1 MSEGEVVF
9 DQEKNSPPAKAR
21 MAQPTVFSQIIKL
34 IPRSEFESIVFNHQ
48 GNHGVRKLDCWTWF
62 GALLFGQLTGHDSIR
77 AIERVFANSDPQMSR
92 LGFGPVKKSTLADAN
107 QKRPLEILEDVFAY
121 LLKCAKT
128 QAPKHK
134 FGFSGQILALD
145 ASVINLSL
153 KLMPWAQ
160 KRSNEASIK
169 LHTAIDLAGDLP
181 EIVVLEHGKV
191 QDMKVARQQMEFK
204 AGTTLIF
211 DKGYSNYAW
220 LQSLTDSD
228 VSFVTRI
235 KDYVSF
241 KVVRSH
247 KTDRTQGY
255 ICDQEIYFNN
265 KTAAQA
271 KLGKLR
277 RISFR
282 DPETRK
288 KLTFLTNRFDLDTA
302 TICDLYKARW
312 NVELFFK
319 TLKQNLRIKK
329 FLGTTAHAVYAQ
341 IWVALIVYLV
351 VQILRFGHKATL
363 SVPDAMAV
371 LGVLLLLR
379 EPLSKLLGRLPRVT
393 RHPRELQLVMNV

>member
-1 MSEGEVVF
+1 MSFLQQKFNPTEVP
-9 DQEKNSPPAKAR
+9 D
-21 MAQPTVFSQIIKL
+21 MAQSTVFSQIIKL
-34 IPRSEFESIVFNHQ
+34 IPRSEFESIVFKHR
-48 GNHGVRKLDCWTWF
+48 GDHGVRSLDCWTWF

-77 AIERVFANSDPQMSR
+77 AIERVFANSDRQMSR
-92 LGFGPVKKSTLADAN
+92 MGFGFVRKSTLADAN
-107 QKRPLEILEDVFAY
+107 QKRPLKILEDVFGY
-121 LLKCAKT
+121 LLKRAKS

-134 FGFSGQILALD
+134 FGFTGQILALD

-160 KRSNEASIK
+160 KSSKEACVK
-169 LHTAIDLAGDLP
+169 VHTAIDLAGDLP
-181 EIVVLEHGKV
+181 EIVVLDHGKV
-191 QDMKVARQQMEFK
+191 QDMKVARQQMSFK
-204 AGTTLIF
+204 TGSTIIF

-220 LQSLTDSD
+220 LQSLTNTG
-228 VSFVTRI
+228 VYFVTRI
-235 KDYVSF
+235 KDYVDF

-255 ICDQEIYFNN
+255 ICDQEIYFKN
-265 KTAAQA
+265 KTAARA

-282 DPETRK
+282 DSETGK

-319 TLKQNLRIKK
+319 TLKQNLKIKK

-341 IWVALIVYLV
+341 IWVALIVYLI
-351 VQILRFGHKATL
+351 VQVLRFSHKVNI
-363 SVPDAMAV
+363 SVPDTMAV
-371 LGVLLLLR
+371 ISVLLLLR
-379 EPLSKLLGRLPRVT
+379 EPLARLIGELPRVT
-393 RHPRELQLVMNV
+393 RHPRASQLILNI